1 MFQFPD
7 EAAWNEAEDA
17 VEFPVRLGEYEGRVF
32 VARRVFHDMIGARPT
47 PERCIECF
55 HMNRTAFERI
65 AEAKLRGRE
74 LSADANIRI
83 DGRDVRRLR

>member
-1 MFQFPD
+1 VFAFPD

-32 VARRVFHDMIGARPT
+32 VARRVFHDMIGARPA
-47 PERCIECF
+47 PERCVELF
-55 HMNRTAFERI
+55 HLNRAAFERA
-65 AEAKLRGRE
+65 AEAKLRARE

-83 DGRDVRRLR
+83 DGRDMRRLR